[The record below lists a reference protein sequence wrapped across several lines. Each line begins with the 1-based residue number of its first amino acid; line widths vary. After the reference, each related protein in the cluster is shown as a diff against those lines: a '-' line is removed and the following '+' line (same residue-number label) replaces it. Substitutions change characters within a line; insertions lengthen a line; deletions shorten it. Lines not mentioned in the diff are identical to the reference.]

1 MTVLVSRTR
10 RTAAPFRSC
19 GSDFRRDFF
28 NAESVRFLPVK
39 PFKCGNQVVD
49 APLLHLTPQECR
61 Q

>member
-39 PFKCGNQVVD
+39 PFNRANQIVD
-49 APLLHLTPQECR
+49 PPLLHLAPQEHC